1 MNQLPVAYAWL
12 AGVRQKRS
20 AKEILKMRIMNERKI
35 EGERLNP
42 ASTVIHEIVNDAWEA
57 LSPDDRATLEATTII
72 TTTS

>member
-12 AGVRQKRS
+12 ATVRQKRS
-20 AKEILKMRIMNERKI
+20 AKEILKMRIMHERKL

-42 ASTVIHEIVNDAWEA
+42 CSKEINEIVNDAWEA
-57 LSPDDRATLEATTII
+57 LSPDDRAALEATTTI